1 MKNLIKK
8 HLFSATLIV
17 ALTVCNIPVI
27 AQTANKQLTLRYKF
41 PEDRSVTYKQTSK
54 MMQIMD
60 IEGQQMQNEI
70 NSLFGCSVKSAGGSG
85 PDLALEVRIDT
96 IAQSVESPMGGSGG
110 GISGV
115 SGKTFR
121 MVITPQGKETDITG
135 AAKVV
140 YEIPS
145 SGTSDLSTLM
155 IDFFPDLPAG
165 PVSQGYKWNATD
177 SVNTGSEVSSM
188 QLLTNSE
195 NIIEG
200 TEKINGYECVKI
212 TSNISGNQTIK
223 TVSQDMHIKITGPY
237 TGTYTLYFSPE
248 EGYFIKSVAETKMKG
263 TLEISEL
270 EMTMPVQMDVSSAAD
285 LVE

>member
-1 MKNLIKK
+1 MKNLFRK
-8 HLFSATLIV
+8 HLLLA
-17 ALTVCNIPVI
+17 ALTVSITLSNIPLF

-85 PDLALEVRIDT
+85 PDLALEIRIDT
-96 IAQSVESPMGGSGG
+96 LAQSVESPMGGSGG

-115 SGKTFR
+115 SGKIFR

-140 YEIPS
+140 YEVPS
-145 SGTSDLSTLM
+145 SATSDLSSVM

-177 SVNTGSEVSSM
+177 SVNTGSEATSM
-188 QLLTNSE
+188 RLLTNSE
-195 NIIEG
+195 NLIEG
-200 TEKINGYECVKI
+200 NEKVNGYDCIKI
-212 TSNISGNQTIK
+212 ISNVSGTQTIN
-223 TVSQDMHIKITGPY
+223 TVSQDMHIKMSGPF
-237 TGTYTLYFSPE
+237 TGTYTLYFSTD
-248 EGYFIKSVAETKMKG
+248 EGYFIKSLAETKLKG
-263 TLEISEL
+263 TLKISEL
-270 EMTMPVQMDVSSAAD
+270 DMTMPVQMDVSTVTD